1 MNVDGVWA
9 ALLAAGIGGC
19 LIGILAALVW
29 RARREQSLRVELEVL
44 RARIRS
50 DETAPPRNGTSRSR
64 ALREQLQGVFG
75 DLARDSLK
83 SNSEVFLQLA
93 RERLA
98 AAVERRGRGAQ
109 GTRDRDRIAGA
120 ADPRDAGPHRGADSE
135 HRARAHRLVRH
146 HQEPDGKPGERP
158 EHCCRARPAIS

>member
-1 MNVDGVWA
+1 MSIDGTWA
-9 ALLAAGIGGC
+9 ALLVAGVGGC
-19 LIGILAALVW
+19 LVGILAALVW

-50 DETAPPRNGTSRSR
+50 EDSAAAERDL
-64 ALREQLQGVFG
+64 ALARTREQLQGVFG

-98 AAVERRGRGAQ
+98 RQSSDAAAALKERETAIESLVQPIREA
-109 GTRDRDRIAGA
+109 
-120 ADPRDAGPHRGADSE
+120 
-135 HRARAHRLVRH
+135 LVRSAAYSH
-146 HQEPDGKPGERP
+146 
-158 EHCCRARPAIS
+158 A

>member
-1 MNVDGVWA
+1 MSIDGTWA
-9 ALLAAGIGGC
+9 ALLVAGVGGC
-19 LIGILAALVW
+19 LVGILAALVW

-50 DETAPPRNGTSRSR
+50 EDSAAAERDL
-64 ALREQLQGVFG
+64 ALARTREQLQGVFG

-98 AAVERRGRGAQ
+98 RQSSDAAAALKERETAIESLVQPIRETLARTEAQ
-109 GTRDRDRIAGA
+109 IQNIERERI
-120 ADPRDAGPHRGADSE
+120 DSF
-135 HRARAHRLVRH
+135 ATLKS
-146 HQEPDGKPGERP
+146 QM
-158 EHCCRARPAIS
+158 